1 MSLGRSVWIG
11 ILAGLLLSVV
21 LYLVSYASSG
31 LLFYRPQAI
40 GFYLT
45 MLLRGVHTASGMN
58 FVIIGIPTNALVYA
72 SVIFGVSRL
81 IARRKTRT

>member
-1 MSLGRSVWIG
+1 MSLGKRALIA

-45 MLLRGVHTASGMN
+45 MLLRGVHTASRMD

-72 SVIFGVSRL
+72 SVIFGVSSL
-81 IARRKTRT
+81 IVRRKTRT

>member
-1 MSLGRSVWIG
+1 MSLERSVWIA

-45 MLLRGVHTASGMN
+45 MLLRGVHTASKMD
-58 FVIIGIPTNALVYA
+58 FVFIGVPTNALVYA
-72 SVIFGVSRL
+72 SVIFGVSSL
-81 IARRKTRT
+81 IARRKAQT